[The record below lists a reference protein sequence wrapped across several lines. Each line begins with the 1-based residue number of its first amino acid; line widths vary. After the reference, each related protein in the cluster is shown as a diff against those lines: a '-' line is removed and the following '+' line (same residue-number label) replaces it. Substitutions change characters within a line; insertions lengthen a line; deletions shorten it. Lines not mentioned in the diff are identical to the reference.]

1 MTTEKRIVPIKK
13 DPITKLTKEDIK
25 KSTQNLAKLRSERKF
40 TPMWMR
46 NIPMTIEDFK
56 NKEVTW
62 QGFHY
67 ALENIG
73 LDSREVK
80 KTLSA
85 GPEPWTDL
93 ERTKRCCQQ
102 AFMEYQMKMPKIPK
116 TTQPKSKVTKPD
128 DERRSVSLKASSSRK
143 IKEQEDSEGEFWEE
157 RETRPA
163 SDRFGKRPRT
173 KI

>member
-1 MTTEKRIVPIKK
+1 MTTEKRTVPIKK

-25 KSTQNLAKLRSERKF
+25 KSTQDLAKLRSERRF

-56 NKEVTW
+56 HKEVTW
-62 QGFHY
+62 QGFQY

-73 LDSREVK
+73 LDPREVK
-80 KTLSA
+80 KRLSE
-85 GPEPWTDL
+85 GKEPWTDQ
-93 ERTKRCCQQ
+93 EKTQRCCQK
-102 AFMEYQMKMPKIPK
+102 AFMEHQMKMPKIPER

-143 IKEQEDSEGEFWEE
+143 IE
-157 RETRPA
+157 
-163 SDRFGKRPRT
+163 
-173 KI
+173 